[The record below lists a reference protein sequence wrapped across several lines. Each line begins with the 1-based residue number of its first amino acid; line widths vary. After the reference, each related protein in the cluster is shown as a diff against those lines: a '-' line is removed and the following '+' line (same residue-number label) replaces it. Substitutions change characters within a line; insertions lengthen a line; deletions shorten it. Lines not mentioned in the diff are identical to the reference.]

1 MNIEIIMDFFY
12 EKISKRVKER
22 IDSSKYNHSQI
33 YSRDYKQLSWI
44 INNKRTKNNRFLVT
58 NAVLRNTDESGEAI
72 GLVPKLNFK
81 NEQEVLWGTK
91 EEISNYLP
99 DLFEL
104 LWNEV
109 SKENSGYQID
119 KNLFLCDYVPY
130 AKYNTYWN
138 ILFSENNNYPAIT
151 YGIFEDDVI
160 ENYDKAEREAY
171 KFLYNKCKK
180 DFLKIFNDFTDKT
193 MSFYKIDKVFQQ
205 SFIENLFIPML
216 KNFEPDNDSLG
227 LRVKNL
233 IKSDLSHCASLI
245 YENNTQNEY
254 FSRLIRASSTYI
266 LSLEKIQK
274 TMIFF

>member
-1 MNIEIIMDFFY
+1 MEIISNFFY
-12 EKISKRVKER
+12 EKTSKRIKEK
-22 IDSSKYNHSQI
+22 IDLSKYNHSQI
-33 YSRDYKQLSWI
+33 YSRDYKQISWI

-91 EEISNYLP
+91 EEILNYLP
-99 DLFEL
+99 NLFKL

-138 ILFSENNNYPAIT
+138 ILFSENNNYPAIA

-160 ENYDKAEREAY
+160 ENYDKVEREAY

-180 DFLKIFNDFTDKT
+180 DFLKIFNDFTDK
-193 MSFYKIDKVFQQ
+193 
-205 SFIENLFIPML
+205 
-216 KNFEPDNDSLG
+216 
-227 LRVKNL
+227 
-233 IKSDLSHCASLI
+233 
-245 YENNTQNEY
+245 
-254 FSRLIRASSTYI
+254 I
-266 LSLEKIQK
+266 LSPI
-274 TMIFF
+274 MIR